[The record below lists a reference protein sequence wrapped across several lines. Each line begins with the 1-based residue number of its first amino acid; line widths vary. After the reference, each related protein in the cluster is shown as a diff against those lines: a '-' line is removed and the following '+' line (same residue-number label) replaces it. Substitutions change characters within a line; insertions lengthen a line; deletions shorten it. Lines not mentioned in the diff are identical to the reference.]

1 MAAADARGGLAA
13 SAAPDKGT
21 AQGLLALA
29 VMGVLAILILPLPAV
44 ILDMLLAVNI
54 GASVLI
60 LLVAL
65 SLERP
70 LDFSVFPPL
79 LLITTLFR
87 LGLNVATT
95 RLILLHGGEGAGAAG
110 HVIETFG
117 RFAVGGSLIVGAV
130 VFLILL
136 VVNFTVITRG
146 SNRVAEVAAR
156 FTLDALPGKQMSID
170 ADLAAGAIDDRGARA
185 RRAALEQEV
194 EFFGAMDG
202 SSKFVR
208 GDAVAGLIITA
219 INIVG
224 GLVAGIL
231 RDHMSLAQASESFTI
246 LTIGDGLVSQMPAL
260 LVSTAAGIVV
270 TRGGA
275 GANLG
280 KSMGGQMFGKSRVL
294 GYASAVLGALAILPG
309 MPTIP
314 FAALSLG
321 VLALSRRKSM
331 SPAAIAA
338 AAAAAGNRAD
348 DAASNQDKPE
358 RIQDLI
364 QVDAIELEVGHGLLR
379 LIDLG
384 KGGELPGRVTNLRK
398 QVAQDLGLVLPPV
411 HLRDNL
417 RLDANEYRVR
427 LRGIEIAKGVAY
439 ADRYM
444 VLEPSGGRPVLPGA
458 DAIEAKEPA
467 FGLDALW
474 VGPTERARAESMG
487 MTVVD
492 PASVMT
498 THLSEVIRRNVHELI
513 GRQEVQELLAAVGKE
528 APKLVEDVVPGT
540 VTLGELV
547 RVVRGLL
554 REGLSI
560 RDMRTILEG
569 VADGAARSKDTAF
582 LVEQVR
588 RRLYRQITAKVAD
601 AAGVVKAVTL
611 DRATEEI
618 LRRSLG
624 QTDGEATLA
633 PEIDTARR
641 LVSALETR
649 AARFAA
655 DGNPTVVIAPPD
667 LRRPLFDFAY
677 RFVPDLWVLTAREL
691 VPGTQIEPVATIDL
705 NALPLGRVA

>member
-1 MAAADARGGLAA
+1 MSTTG
-13 SAAPDKGT
+13 APVAEKNG
-21 AQGLLALA
+21 AQGLLAAA
-29 VMGVLAILILPLPAV
+29 VIGVLAILILPLPPPVMDA
-44 ILDMLLAVNI
+44 LLALNI
-54 GASVLI
+54 GVSVLI

-65 SLERP
+65 SLAKP
-70 LDFSVFPPL
+70 LDFSVFPSL

-87 LGLNVATT
+87 LGLNVAST
-95 RLILLHGGEGAGAAG
+95 RLILMKGGEGAGAAG

-117 RFAVGGSLIVGAV
+117 RFAVGGSLIVGGV

-136 VVNFTVITRG
+136 VVNFSVITKG
-146 SNRVAEVAAR
+146 SNRIAEVAAR

-185 RRAALEQEV
+185 RRSALEQEI

-202 SSKFVR
+202 ASKFVR

-219 INIVG
+219 INLVG
-224 GLVAGIL
+224 GLIAGL
-231 RDHMSLAQASESFTI
+231 ARDHMSLSQAAESFSI
-246 LTIGDGLVSQMPAL
+246 LTVGDGLVSQIPSL
-260 LVSTAAGIVV
+260 LVSTAAGVVV
-270 TRGGA
+270 TRAGV

-280 KSMGGQMFGKSRVL
+280 QSIGGQIFGKARTL
-294 GYASAVLGALAILPG
+294 GYAAAVLGILALLPG

-314 FAALSLG
+314 FA
-321 VLALSRRKSM
+321 VLAIAALAASRRK
-331 SPAAIAA
+331 PKTTPDAKAA
-338 AAAAAGNRAD
+338 AEAAEQKG
-348 DAASNQDKPE
+348 DKPE

-364 QVDAIELEVGHGLLR
+364 SVDAIELEVGHGLLG
-379 LIDLG
+379 LIDLA
-384 KGGELPGRVTNLRK
+384 KGGELPGRVTNLRR
-398 QVAQDLGLVLPPV
+398 QVASDLGLVLPPV

-427 LRGIEIAKGVAY
+427 LRGVEIARGIAY
-439 ADRYM
+439 ADRFM

-458 DAIEAKEPA
+458 DAIAGKEPA
-467 FGLDALW
+467 FGLEALW
-474 VGPTERARAESMG
+474 VTAVDRARAESAG

-498 THLSEVIRRNVHELI
+498 THLGEVIRRNVHELV
-513 GRQEVQELLAAVGKE
+513 GRQEVQELVAALGKE
-528 APKLVEDVVPGT
+528 APKLVEDVIPGT

-547 RVVRGLL
+547 RVLRGML

-560 RDMRTILEG
+560 RDLRTILEA

-588 RRLYRQITAKVAD
+588 RRLFRQITAKVAD
-601 AAGVVKAVTL
+601 PSGVVKAVTL
-611 DRATEEI
+611 DRATEDL

-633 PEIDTARR
+633 PEIESARK
-641 LVSALETR
+641 LVAALEQR

-667 LRRPLFDFAY
+667 LRRPLFDFAT
-677 RFVPDLWVLTAREL
+677 RFVPDLWVITAREL
-691 VPGTQIEPVATIDL
+691 VPGTQVEPVATIDL
-705 NALPLGRVA
+705 QQNAPFGRAA